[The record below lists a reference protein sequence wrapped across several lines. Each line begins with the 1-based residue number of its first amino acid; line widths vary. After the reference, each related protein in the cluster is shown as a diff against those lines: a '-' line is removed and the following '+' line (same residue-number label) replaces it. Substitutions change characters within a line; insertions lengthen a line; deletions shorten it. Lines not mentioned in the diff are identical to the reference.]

1 MCIMRSYETRGRG
14 VVDPPPR
21 RGNYTSHPPAGV
33 MRLPREWRR
42 TSVESFSDD
51 GRYVE
56 YRRSR
61 SRPRAIEYVEEPRI
75 RARSRARSVSRR
87 RVSDVEIV
95 RPARTSYIDPRGSG
109 YVDERIT
116 RRSVSRVRH

>member
-1 MCIMRSYETRGRG
+1 MKTYETRGRG

-21 RGNYTSHPPAGV
+21 RGNFTSHPPAGV
-33 MRLPREWRR
+33 MRLPRDWQR
-42 TSVESFSDD
+42 TSVESFSDN

-61 SRPRAIEYVEEPRI
+61 SRPRAIEYIEEPRT

-95 RPARTSYIDPRGSG
+95 RPGRTSYVDPRGS
-109 YVDERIT
+109 YVDERVT